1 MVCWSPRYTCH
12 QLLTNLHS
20 FYINL
25 PCGAVAAAAVFL
37 FLRFPKSVKPVQ
49 ATLKEKVL
57 QMDLTGVVLI
67 TAAVVCYLLALQ
79 WGGISKNWSSSD
91 VVGLLVGFGILFVAF
106 FVNEW
111 WQGERALLLPSIM
124 KNRTIT
130 SGCIFSF
137 L

>member
-1 MVCWSPRYTCH
+1 MTYS
-12 QLLTNLHS
+12 LFS

-25 PCGAVAAAAVFL
+25 PCGAIAAAAVFL
-37 FLRFPKSVKPVQ
+37 FLRFPKTVKNEH

-79 WGGISKNWSSSD
+79 WGGISKSWSSSD
-91 VVGLLVGFGILFVAF
+91 VVGLLVGFGVLFVTF

-124 KNRTIT
+124 RNPTNT